1 MDSKRGDATEIMNVK
16 KILVV
21 SLLVTALLG
30 VALLPAMFPG
40 GIHTPLAGPDL
51 SSFEY
56 EDVEFENGN
65 LQLAGMLFL
74 PEGEGPF
81 PVAVIVHGSG
91 ASRRNSTWY
100 LSVTGHLENNGI
112 AVLLPDKRGCEKSE
126 GSWVGAGF
134 DELATDSLAA
144 ADFVRSRTEFEGS
157 PVGLVGMS
165 QGGWIAP
172 VAVSRDRESA
182 FVVSISGATVPTARQ
197 LLHEE
202 VYNMSVYTWPFIARI
217 LAPISSKQ
225 ILKMEHVKAYADFDP
240 IPYWRKV
247 EAPKFFAFGGG
258 DTNVPVE
265 ESLEALRANNIDGWV
280 KVYPDGGHAIAD
292 PESHTVAGDFLDDL
306 VEFIHQASKGSSS
319 APNEAMRNQTPGR

>member
-1 MDSKRGDATEIMNVK
+1 MKIK
-16 KILVV
+16 KILVA
-21 SLLVTALLG
+21 SLLVVALFG
-30 VALLPAMFPG
+30 VALLPAMFTG
-40 GIHTPLAGPDL
+40 DTHAPLAGPEL

-56 EDVEFENGN
+56 EEVEFDNRD
-65 LQLAGMLFL
+65 LQLAGMLFF

-81 PVAVIVHGSG
+81 PVAVIIHGSG
-91 ASRRNSTWY
+91 TSRRNSTWY
-100 LSVTGHLENNGI
+100 LSVTRHLQGNGI

-134 DELATDSLAA
+134 DELATDALAA

-157 PVGLVGMS
+157 SIGLVGMS

-172 VAVSRDRESA
+172 VAVSRDPEFA
-182 FVVSISGATVPTARQ
+182 FVVSMSGATVPTARQ

-202 VYNMSVYTWPFIARI
+202 IYNMSAYTWPFIARM

-225 ILKMEHVKAYADFDP
+225 ILKMDHVKAYADFDP
-240 IPYWRKV
+240 IPYWLRV

-258 DTNVPVE
+258 DMNVPVE
-265 ESLEALRANNIDGWV
+265 ESLEALRANNIDGWA
-280 KVYPDGGHAIAD
+280 KVYPNGGHAIAD
-292 PESHTVAGDFLDDL
+292 PESHTVARDFLNDL

-319 APNEAMRNQTPGR
+319 ASNEAMPDQTPGR